1 MPKHGGCYT
10 KTMKLWI
17 SYALLLGWMVVIF
30 VLSSEGHSTSSGR
43 SDAIVQVLQSIGV
56 SWQTD
61 LLAFLTRKAAHTVA
75 YLVLGVLAYNV
86 MRQYRLS
93 NQVVMAV
100 SAAVVVVYAMSDELH
115 QLLVPGRSGEVRDVL
130 IDSTAGLLGVLL
142 AKFVYS
148 KYLLRKSQG

>member
-1 MPKHGGCYT
+1 
-10 KTMKLWI
+10 MKLWI
-17 SYALLLGWMVVIF
+17 SYTLLLGWMVVIF
-30 VLSSEGHSTSSGR
+30 VLSSEGHNTSSGR
-43 SDAIVQVLQSIGV
+43 SDAIVQALQSIGV

-61 LLAFLTRKAAHTVA
+61 LLTFLTRKAAHTVA

-93 NQVVMAV
+93 NQVAVAV

-142 AKFVYS
+142 AKFIYS

>member
-1 MPKHGGCYT
+1 
-10 KTMKLWI
+10 MKLWI
-17 SYALLLGWMVVIF
+17 SYTLLLGWMVVIF
-30 VLSSEGHSTSSGR
+30 VLSSEGHNTSSGR
-43 SDAIVQVLQSIGV
+43 SDAIVQALQSIGV

-61 LLAFLTRKAAHTVA
+61 LLTFLTRKAAHTVA

-93 NQVVMAV
+93 NQVAVAV

-148 KYLLRKSQG
+148 KYLLHKSQG

>member
-1 MPKHGGCYT
+1 
-10 KTMKLWI
+10 MKLWI

-30 VLSSEGHSTSSGR
+30 ALSSEGHDASTGR
-43 SDAIVQVLQSIGV
+43 SDVIVQVLQSMGA

-61 LLAFLTRKAAHTVA
+61 LLTFLTRKAAHTVA

-93 NQVVMAV
+93 NRVVVAV
-100 SAAVVVVYAMSDELH
+100 SAAVVVAYAVSDELH
-115 QLLVPGRSGEVRDVL
+115 QLFVPGRSGEVRDVL

-148 KYLLRKSQG
+148 KYLLHKSQG

>member
-1 MPKHGGCYT
+1 M
-10 KTMKLWI
+10 
-17 SYALLLGWMVVIF
+17 IF
-30 VLSSEGHSTSSGR
+30 VLSSEGHNTSSGR
-43 SDAIVQVLQSIGV
+43 SDAIVQALQSIGV

-61 LLAFLTRKAAHTVA
+61 LLTFLTRKTAHTVA

-93 NQVVMAV
+93 NQVVVAV

-130 IDSTAGLLGVLL
+130 IDSAAGLLGVLL

-148 KYLLRKSQG
+148 KYLLRKSQE

>member
-1 MPKHGGCYT
+1 
-10 KTMKLWI
+10 MKLWI

-30 VLSSEGHSTSSGR
+30 VLSSEGHNTSSGR
-43 SDAIVQVLQSIGV
+43 SDAIVQALQSIGV

-61 LLAFLTRKAAHTVA
+61 LLTFLTRKAAHTVA

-93 NQVVMAV
+93 NRVVVAV
-100 SAAVVVVYAMSDELH
+100 SAAVVVAYAVSDELH